1 MAIQIER
8 NASSC
13 YNKSVI
19 PKFEIMI
26 DRLNDDEIE
35 QVLHQNFIGRIG
47 CHADGQTYIVP
58 VSYAYHELY
67 IYVRSFEGMKVN
79 IMRENPAICF
89 EVDVINDM
97 SNWQCVIGWGMF
109 EELTDP
115 EDRNHA
121 LRILMGRKLPAL
133 SSINSKLSS
142 EWPFAT
148 KDYDSIPGVLFKIL
162 LKEKTGRYEL
172 NTDTYSFIA

>member
-1 MAIQIER
+1 
-8 NASSC
+8 
-13 YNKSVI
+13 
-19 PKFEIMI
+19 MI

-47 CHADGQTYIVP
+47 CHANGQTYIVP
-58 VSYAYHELY
+58 VSYAYHDQY
-67 IYVRSFEGMKVN
+67 IYVRSFEGLKIS
-79 IMRENPAICF
+79 IMRENPALCF

-97 SNWQCVIGWGMF
+97 SNWKSVIAWGAF
-109 EELTDP
+109 EELTNV
-115 EDRNHA
+115 EDRSQA

-133 SSINSKLSS
+133 SSINSKLSN

-148 KDYDSIPGVLFKIL
+148 EDYDTIPGVLFRIL

-172 NTDTYSFIA
+172 NTDTYAFIA